1 MQTVREVRD
10 TVTICMPI
18 LNEVAVVES
27 VLEEWLEVL
36 KELPPGSYI
45 LIEDGG
51 STDGTREILESFEMR
66 NTGLKVIYK
75 EKANGF
81 GNAAKNLL
89 STADAEW
96 VFFTDSD
103 GQYVASDFWKLWQR
117 RSEAELIRGIK
128 LGRKDPVFRI
138 ITSYVWNRVIKLM
151 FGFPISDINVAF
163 FLVRNSRLKT
173 EITKCVFLDLLVVS
187 ELMIRLI
194 TSNCTYGND
203 IYILHRE
210 RLDGNSRAIP
220 VHKLL
225 SVGISHFIGLR
236 KIKKDF
242 RLNY

>member
-1 MQTVREVRD
+1 
-10 TVTICMPI
+10 
-18 LNEVAVVES
+18 
-27 VLEEWLEVL
+27 
-36 KELPPGSYI
+36 
-45 LIEDGG
+45 
-51 STDGTREILESFEMR
+51 
-66 NTGLKVIYK
+66 
-75 EKANGF
+75 
-81 GNAAKNLL
+81 
-89 STADAEW
+89 
-96 VFFTDSD
+96 
-103 GQYVASDFWKLWQR
+103 
-117 RSEAELIRGIK
+117 
-128 LGRKDPVFRI
+128 
-138 ITSYVWNRVIKLM
+138 M